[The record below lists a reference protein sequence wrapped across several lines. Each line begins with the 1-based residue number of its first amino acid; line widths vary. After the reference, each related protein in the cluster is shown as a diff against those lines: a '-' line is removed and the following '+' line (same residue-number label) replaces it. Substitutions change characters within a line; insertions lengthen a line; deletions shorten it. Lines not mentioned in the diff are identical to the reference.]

1 MQVFDLK
8 ESVQRNCDVA
18 DARYG
23 AEFTLCTYLM
33 KMREYYR
40 WEQGLPF
47 SAHLPKQAVGDWLSA
62 REQRWD
68 DLAEAEYAELDIAGV
83 RYDPFDA
90 EGINRALAPM
100 GLVYSGGLG
109 RGGKAHFFLAELE
122 RSQELDGFAVYVA
135 GRELARDLAAPPAMM
150 REDRVFVRRES
161 LRRWLW
167 EKLESWRWS
176 RPDNALGRAFACYD
190 FEGQLEPSLER
201 MTDTEL
207 EMVLLHEIGEFYA
220 GVALGDGWN
229 RMLLA
234 FAHTPLELMLR
245 AVRDHLA
252 DCLSTLPGLL
262 ERERPESLH
271 FYVGNLSHMR
281 RELFPSLEAAYRAW
295 LESRD
300 PEPLRDLARRGR
312 EHWEGLA
319 GQLLALWERRGT
331 DALGPAQG
339 LVRSRYL

>member
-1 MQVFDLK
+1 M
-8 ESVQRNCDVA
+8 QRNCDVA
-18 DARYG
+18 DARHG

-68 DLAEAEYAELDIAGV
+68 DLAEADYAELAIAG
-83 RYDPFDA
+83 RCYDPFDA
-90 EGINRALAPM
+90 EGINRALSPR
-100 GLVYSGGLG
+100 GLIYSGGLG
-109 RGGKAHFFLAELE
+109 YGGKAHFFLAELE
-122 RSQELDGFAVYVA
+122 RSEELDGFSVYVA

-150 REDRVFVRRES
+150 REGRVFVRRES
-161 LRRWLW
+161 LRRLLW

-190 FEGQLEPSLER
+190 FEGALEQSLER

-207 EMVLLHEIGEFYA
+207 EMVLLHEIGEFRA
-220 GVALGDGWN
+220 GLALGDGWN

-252 DCLSTLPGLL
+252 DCLSTLPALL
-262 ERERPESLH
+262 ERGQPESLH
-271 FYVGNLSHMR
+271 FYIGNLSHMR
-281 RELFPSLEAAYRAW
+281 REIFPSLESVYRGW
-295 LESRD
+295 LDSGD
-300 PEPLRDLARRGR
+300 LEPLRLLARQGR

-319 GQLLALWERRGT
+319 GQMLALWERRGS
-331 DALGPAQG
+331 DALEPAQG

>member
-1 MQVFDLK
+1 
-8 ESVQRNCDVA
+8 
-18 DARYG
+18 
-23 AEFTLCTYLM
+23 M

-40 WEQGLPF
+40 WERGLPF

-68 DLAEAEYAELDIAGV
+68 DLAESEYAELDIGGR

-90 EGINRALAPM
+90 EGINRALVSR

-122 RSQELDGFAVYVA
+122 RRQEHDGFAVYVA

-150 REDRVFVRRES
+150 REGRVFVRRES
-161 LRRWLW
+161 LRRLLW

-190 FEGQLEPSLER
+190 FEGDLESSLDR

-207 EMVLLHEIGEFYA
+207 EMVLLHEIGEFRA
-220 GVALGDGWN
+220 GLALGDGWN

-252 DCLSTLPGLL
+252 DCLSTLPALL
-262 ERERPESLH
+262 EHGRPESLH
-271 FYVGNLSHMR
+271 FYIGNLSHMR
-281 RELFPSLEAAYRAW
+281 RQIFPSLESAYRDW

-300 PEPLRDLARRGR
+300 PAPLRSLACQGR
-312 EHWEGLA
+312 EHWEVLA

-331 DALGPAQG
+331 EAQEPAQS